1 MSKTVHLIVVGK
13 LKDKNLEA
21 IEANYMQRIKSPG
34 LKLHEVKAKAE
45 SKTAEASEVIKK
57 IQEISK
63 DSQAHIVALS
73 EFGKEYDSVSF
84 STKVFKLIE
93 HSNKLIFIIAGAEGF
108 SGELLEMA
116 NDKVSLSQMTFP
128 HKLARILFIE
138 QFYRA
143 ITIKNNHP
151 YHN

>member
-13 LKDKNLEA
+13 LKDKHLEA

-45 SKTAEASEVIKK
+45 SKNAEASEVIKK

-63 DSQAHIVALS
+63 DSQVHIVALS

-84 STKVFKLIE
+84 SQKVFKLIE
-93 HSNKLIFIIAGAEGF
+93 NSNKLIFIIAGAEGF
-108 SGELLEMA
+108 SSELLNMA
-116 NDKVSLSQMTFP
+116 KDKISLSQMTFP